1 LLVFNFLVTIPAL
14 LANIFYFYPNINS
27 IHNMKF
33 TNPIPIKDIAAKYN
47 AEILGDSS
55 LNVLGINEIHQV
67 KEGDITFSDVKKY
80 FDKALKSKATFIIL
94 NEKVEVIPEGKVVL
108 VHPNPFEAYDSIV
121 REHRP
126 FDPLSME
133 VADSSVVHPSVI
145 LEPNVVIGNHV
156 RIGVGTYIQAN
167 AVIHDYTVIGKNC
180 QIGAGAIIGTDAF
193 YFKRNTEGYKKWR
206 SGGRVLIE
214 DNVDIGAGCTINKG
228 VSSNTTIGSGTKLD
242 AQVHIGHDVTIG
254 KNCLFAAQVG
264 IGGNTTIEDEVIL
277 YGQVGVAQNLRIGTH
292 AIVLA
297 KSGVSKNLEGGKTYF
312 GYPAQEV
319 KDAYKD
325 LAIIR
330 QLRKK

>member
-1 LLVFNFLVTIPAL
+1 MEAL
-14 LANIFYFYPNINS
+14 FYFYPNINS

-33 TNPIPIKDIAAKYN
+33 TNPIPIKDISAKYN

-108 VHPNPFEAYDSIV
+108 VHPNPFEAYDGIV

-126 FDPLSME
+126 FDPLSIE
-133 VADSSVVHPSVI
+133 VADSSVLHPSVI

-228 VSSNTTIGSGTKLD
+228 VSSNTTIGAGTKLD

-319 KDAYKD
+319 KEAYKD